1 MSPLRRRLL
10 MALLVLLGLG
20 FARLG
25 VWQLSRLHQRRTANR
40 VTLAARSAIPAMLP
54 GPVLQ
59 RPKTLIE
66 HRVIARG
73 RYDHDHDIVLREE
86 ALQGVPG
93 VHLVTP
99 LRLTGTDTALL
110 VDRGFVPAP
119 DAVSVEPERL
129 REPGD
134 IVAEG
139 IADSLGSGGGKPIVH
154 AGRTTWARLDLPAL
168 RERLPYPVLP
178 VYLRQVPSPGVP
190 SFPRRLD
197 PRAIDEGP
205 HLSYA
210 VQWFLFA
217 GLAVAFAFLVVGRRV

>member
-1 MSPLRRRLL
+1 MSPLPRRLL
-10 MALLVLLGLG
+10 MAVLLLLALG

-25 VWQLSRLHQRRTANR
+25 VWQLSRLHQRRAGNR
-40 VTLAARSAIPAMLP
+40 VILAARSAAPVPLP
-54 GPVLQ
+54 GPALQ
-59 RPKTLIE
+59 HPESLIQ

-73 RYDHDHDIVLREE
+73 RYDHDHDIVLRGE

-99 LRLTGTDTALL
+99 LRMTGTDTALL
-110 VDRGFVPAP
+110 VDRGFVPTP
-119 DAVSVEPERL
+119 DAVSAEPERL

-134 IVAEG
+134 IVAQG
-139 IADSLGSGGGKPIVH
+139 IVDSLASGGGKPIVH
-154 AGRTTWARLDLPAL
+154 RDRTTWGRLDLPAL
-168 RERLPYPVLP
+168 RERVPYPLLP
-178 VYLRQVPSPGVP
+178 VYLRQAPAPGVP

-197 PRAIDEGP
+197 PPPIDEGP

>member
-1 MSPLRRRLL
+1 MSPLPRRLL
-10 MALLVLLGLG
+10 MAVLLLLALG

-25 VWQLSRLHQRRTANR
+25 VWQLSRLHQRQAANR
-40 VTLAARSAIPAMLP
+40 VTLAARSAPPVLLP
-54 GPVLQ
+54 GSALE
-59 RPKTLIE
+59 RPETLIG

-73 RYDHDHDIVLREE
+73 RYDHDHDIVLRGE

-99 LRLTGTDTALL
+99 LRLAGGDTALL

-134 IVAEG
+134 IVAQG
-139 IADSLGSGGGKPIVH
+139 IVDSLGSRSGKPIVH

-178 VYLRQVPSPGVP
+178 VYLRQVPAPGVP

-197 PRAIDEGP
+197 PPAIDEGP

-217 GLAVAFAFLVVGRRV
+217 GLAVAFAFLIVGRRV

>member
-1 MSPLRRRLL
+1 
-10 MALLVLLGLG
+10 MALLLLLAAG

-25 VWQLSRLHQRRTANR
+25 IWQLSRLHQRRIANR
-40 VTLAARSAIPAMLP
+40 ITLAARSAPPVVLP
-54 GPVLQ
+54 GPAL
-59 RPKTLIE
+59 RRLDGLAE

-73 RYDHDHDIVLREE
+73 RYDHDHDIVLRGT

-99 LRLTGTDTALL
+99 LRMAGTDTALL
-110 VDRGFVPAP
+110 VDRGFVPTP
-119 DAVSVEPERL
+119 DAVTVAPERL
-129 REPGD
+129 REPGQV
-134 IVAEG
+134 VATG
-139 IADSLGSGGGKPIVH
+139 IAAPVGSGGGRPIVQ

-168 RERLPYPVLP
+168 RERIPYPLLP
-178 VYLRQVPSPGVP
+178 AYLKQSPGPGVP

-197 PRAIDEGP
+197 PVPLDEGP

>member
-10 MALLVLLGLG
+10 MALLLLLALG

-25 VWQLSRLHQRRTANR
+25 VWQLSRLHQRRAANR
-40 VTLAARSAIPAMLP
+40 VTLAARSAPPVRLP
-54 GPVLQ
+54 GSAVE
-59 RPKTLIE
+59 RPEGLIE

-73 RYDHDHDIVLREE
+73 RYDHDHDIVLRGE

-99 LRLTGTDTALL
+99 LRMSGTDTALL
-110 VDRGFVPAP
+110 IDRGFVPAP
-119 DAVSVEPERL
+119 DAVSVQPERL

-134 IVAEG
+134 VVVVG
-139 IADSLGSGGGKPIVH
+139 IAAGIGSEGGKPIVH
-154 AGRTTWARLDLPAL
+154 GGRTTWARLDLPAL
-168 RERLPYPVLP
+168 RQQLPYPVLS
-178 VYLRQVPSPGVP
+178 VYLRQVPAPGVP

-197 PRAIDEGP
+197 PPAVDEGP

>member
-1 MSPLRRRLL
+1 MSPLLRRLL
-10 MALLVLLGLG
+10 MAFLLLLAVG

-25 VWQLSRLHQRRTANR
+25 VWQLSRLHQRRAANQA
-40 VTLAARSAIPAMLP
+40 TLAARSAPPVRLP
-54 GPVLQ
+54 GSGLA
-59 RPKTLIE
+59 RSETWIE

-73 RYDHDHDIVLREE
+73 RYDHDHDIVLRGE

-99 LRLTGTDTALL
+99 LRVSGTDTALL

-119 DAVSVEPERL
+119 DAVSVQPERL

-134 IVAEG
+134 VVIEG
-139 IADSLGSGGGKPIVH
+139 IAAGLGSGDGKPIIH
-154 AGRTTWARLDLPAL
+154 DGRTTWGRLDLAAL

-178 VYLRQVPSPGVP
+178 VYLRQVPGSGVP

-197 PRAIDEGP
+197 PPPVDDGP

>member
-1 MSPLRRRLL
+1 
-10 MALLVLLGLG
+10 MALLLLLAVG

-25 VWQLSRLHQRRTANR
+25 IWQLSRLHQRRIANR
-40 VTLAARSAIPAMLP
+40 ITLAARSAPPVVLP
-54 GPVLQ
+54 GPALR
-59 RPKTLIE
+59 RPDGLAE

-73 RYDHDHDIVLREE
+73 RYDHDHDIVLRGT

-99 LRLTGTDTALL
+99 LRMAGTDTALL
-110 VDRGFVPAP
+110 VDRGFVPTP
-119 DAVSVEPERL
+119 DAVTISPERL
-129 REPGD
+129 REPGEV
-134 IVAEG
+134 VATG
-139 IADSLGSGGGKPIVH
+139 IAAPVGSGGGRPIVH

-168 RERLPYPVLP
+168 RQRLPYPVLAA
-178 VYLRQVPSPGVP
+178 YLKQTPGPGVP

-197 PRAIDEGP
+197 PVPIDEGP

>member
-1 MSPLRRRLL
+1 
-10 MALLVLLGLG
+10 MALLLLLAAG

-25 VWQLSRLHQRRTANR
+25 IWQLSRLQQRRAANR
-40 VTLAARSAIPAMLP
+40 VTLAARSAPPVLLP
-54 GPVLQ
+54 GSVLQ
-59 RPKTLIE
+59 QADTLVE
-66 HRVIARG
+66 HRVIASG
-73 RYDHDHDIVLREE
+73 RYDHDHDIVLRGE

-99 LRLTGTDTALL
+99 LRMTGTDTALL

-119 DAVSVEPERL
+119 DALSVEPERL
-129 REPGD
+129 REPGN
-134 IVAEG
+134 VLAEG
-139 IADSLGSGGGKPIVH
+139 IAARVGSGGGKPIIH

-178 VYLRQVPSPGVP
+178 VYLRQAPRPGVP

-197 PRAIDEGP
+197 PLPIDEGP

-217 GLAVAFAFLVVGRRV
+217 GLAGAFAVLVVGRRS

>member
-10 MALLVLLGLG
+10 MALLLLLALG

-25 VWQLSRLHQRRTANR
+25 VWQLSRLHQRRAANR
-40 VTLAARSAIPAMLP
+40 VTLAARSAPTVLLP
-54 GPVLQ
+54 GSALPGAD
-59 RPKTLIE
+59 TLME

-73 RYDHDHDIVLREE
+73 HYDHDHDIVLRGE

-99 LRLTGTDTALL
+99 LRMAGTDTALL

-119 DAVSVEPERL
+119 DAMSVEPERL
-129 REPGD
+129 REAGD
-134 IVAEG
+134 VVAEG
-139 IADSLGSGGGKPIVH
+139 IIARVGSGGGKPIVH
-154 AGRTTWARLDLPAL
+154 AGRTTWARLDLPVL

-178 VYLRQVPSPGVP
+178 VYLRQVPGPGVP

-197 PRAIDEGP
+197 PLPIDEGP

-217 GLAVAFAFLVVGRRV
+217 GLAMAFAFLIVGRRA

>member
-10 MALLVLLGLG
+10 MALLLLLALG

-25 VWQLSRLHQRRTANR
+25 VWQLSRLHQRRAANR
-40 VTLAARSAIPAMLP
+40 VTLAARSAPPVLLP
-54 GPVLQ
+54 GSALQ
-59 RPKTLIE
+59 GADTLME

-73 RYDHDHDIVLREE
+73 RYDHDHDIVLRGES
-86 ALQGVPG
+86 LQGVPG

-99 LRLTGTDTALL
+99 LRMAGTDTALL

-129 REPGD
+129 REAGD
-134 IVAEG
+134 VVAEG
-139 IADSLGSGGGKPIVH
+139 IIARVGSGGGKPIVH

-178 VYLRQVPSPGVP
+178 VYLRQIPGPGVP

-197 PRAIDEGP
+197 PLPIDEGP

-217 GLAVAFAFLVVGRRV
+217 GLAMAFAFLVVGRRA

>member
-1 MSPLRRRLL
+1 MSPLLRRLL
-10 MALLVLLGLG
+10 MALLLLLALG

-25 VWQLSRLHQRRTANR
+25 VWQVSRLHQRRAANR
-40 VTLAARSAIPAMLP
+40 VTLAARSAPPVLLP
-54 GPVLQ
+54 GSALPGAD
-59 RPKTLIE
+59 TLTE

-73 RYDHDHDIVLREE
+73 RYDHDHDIVLRGE

-99 LRLTGTDTALL
+99 LRMAGTDTALL

-119 DAVSVEPERL
+119 DAVSLEPERL

-134 IVAEG
+134 VVAEG
-139 IADSLGSGGGKPIVH
+139 IMARVGRGSGNPIVH

-168 RERLPYPVLP
+168 RERIPYPVLP
-178 VYLRQVPSPGVP
+178 VYLRQVPGQGVP

-197 PRAIDEGP
+197 PLPIDEGP

-217 GLAVAFAFLVVGRRV
+217 GLAIAFAFLVVGRRA

>member
-1 MSPLRRRLL
+1 
-10 MALLVLLGLG
+10 MALLLLLALG

-25 VWQLSRLHQRRTANR
+25 VWQLSRLHQRRAANR
-40 VTLAARSAIPAMLP
+40 VTLAARSAPPVLLP
-54 GPVLQ
+54 KSALQ
-59 RPKTLIE
+59 RPEMLNE

-73 RYDHDHDIVLREE
+73 RYDHDHDIVLRGE

-99 LRLTGTDTALL
+99 LRMTGTDTALL

-129 REPGD
+129 REPGEV
-134 IVAEG
+134 VAEG
-139 IADSLGSGGGKPIVH
+139 IAAGLDSGGGKPIVD
-154 AGRTTWARLDLPAL
+154 AGRTTWARLDLLAL
-168 RERLPYPVLP
+168 RDRLPYPVLP
-178 VYLRQVPSPGVP
+178 VYLRQVPGSGVP

-197 PRAIDEGP
+197 PPAIDEGP

>member
-1 MSPLRRRLL
+1 
-10 MALLVLLGLG
+10 MALLLLLALG

-25 VWQLSRLHQRRTANR
+25 VWQLSRLHQRRATNR
-40 VTLAARSAIPAMLP
+40 VTLAARSAPPVPLP
-54 GPVLQ
+54 GPSLR
-59 RPKTLIE
+59 RPEPLTD

-73 RYDHDHDIVLREE
+73 RYDHDHDIVLRGE

-99 LRLTGTDTALL
+99 LLLAGGDTALL
-110 VDRGFVPAP
+110 VDRGFVPTP
-119 DAVSVEPERL
+119 DAVTVEPERL

-139 IADSLGSGGGKPIVH
+139 IAAPLGRGGGKPIVH
-154 AGRTTWARLDLPAL
+154 AGRITWARLDLPAL
-168 RERLPYPVLP
+168 RERLPYPVLS
-178 VYLRQVPSPGVP
+178 VYLRQVPGPGVP
-190 SFPRRLD
+190 SFPRRVD
-197 PRAIDEGP
+197 PPAIDEGP

-217 GLAVAFAFLVVGRRV
+217 ALAVAFAFLVVGRSRPV

>member
-1 MSPLRRRLL
+1 MSPWLRRLL
-10 MALLVLLGLG
+10 MALLLILALG

-25 VWQLSRLHQRRTANR
+25 VWQLSRLHQRRAANL
-40 VTLAARSAIPAMLP
+40 VTLAARSAPPVLLP
-54 GPVLQ
+54 GSALQ
-59 RPKTLIE
+59 RPAMLIE

-99 LRLTGTDTALL
+99 LRMTGTDTALL

-134 IVAEG
+134 VVAEG
-139 IADSLGSGGGKPIVH
+139 IAAGLGSGGGKPIVH
-154 AGRTTWARLDLPAL
+154 GGRTTWARLDLAAL
-168 RERLPYPVLP
+168 RSRLPYPILS
-178 VYLRQVPSPGVP
+178 VYLRQVPGPGVP

-197 PRAIDEGP
+197 PPAVDEGP

-217 GLAVAFAFLVVGRRV
+217 GLAVAFAVLVVGRRV

>member
-1 MSPLRRRLL
+1 MGLL
-10 MALLVLLGLG
+10 LLLALG

-25 VWQLSRLHQRRTANR
+25 IWQLSRLQQRRAANR
-40 VTLAARSAIPAMLP
+40 ITLAARNAPPLHLP
-54 GPVLQ
+54 GPSLR
-59 RPKTLIE
+59 RPEALTE

-73 RYDHDHDIVLREE
+73 RYDHDHDIVLRGE

-99 LRLTGTDTALL
+99 LLLAGGDTALL
-110 VDRGFVPAP
+110 VDRGFVPTP
-119 DAVSVEPERL
+119 DAVTVEAERL

-139 IADSLGSGGGKPIVH
+139 IVATLGSGGGKPIVH
-154 AGRTTWARLDLPAL
+154 AGRITWARLDLPAL
-168 RERLPYPVLP
+168 RKRLPYPVLS
-178 VYLRQVPSPGVP
+178 VYLRQVPGPGVP
-190 SFPRRLD
+190 SFPRRVD
-197 PRAIDEGP
+197 PPAIDEGP

-217 GLAVAFAFLVVGRRV
+217 ALAAAFAFLVVGRRG

>member
-1 MSPLRRRLL
+1 
-10 MALLVLLGLG
+10 MAVLLLLALG

-25 VWQLSRLHQRRTANR
+25 VWQLSRLQQRRAANR
-40 VTLAARSAIPAMLP
+40 VTLAARTAPPVHLP
-54 GPVLQ
+54 GSSLQ
-59 RPKTLIE
+59 RPGALME

-73 RYDHDHDIVLREE
+73 RYDHDHDIVLRGE

-99 LRLTGTDTALL
+99 LLLAGGDTALL
-110 VDRGFVPAP
+110 VDRGFVPTP
-119 DAVSVEPERL
+119 DAMTVEPERL

-139 IADSLGSGGGKPIVH
+139 IAAPLGSGGGKPIAH
-154 AGRTTWARLDLPAL
+154 AGRITWARLDLPAL
-168 RERLPYPVLP
+168 RERLPYPVLS
-178 VYLRQVPSPGVP
+178 VYLRQVPGPGVP
-190 SFPRRLD
+190 SFPRRVD
-197 PRAIDEGP
+197 PPAIDEGP

-217 GLAVAFAFLVVGRRV
+217 ALAVAFAFLVVGRRA

>member
-1 MSPLRRRLL
+1 
-10 MALLVLLGLG
+10 MALLLVLAAG
-20 FARLG
+20 FVRLG
-25 VWQLSRLHQRRTANR
+25 IWQLSRLHQRQAANR
-40 VTLAARSAIPAMLP
+40 ITLAARSAAPVLLP
-54 GPVLQ
+54 GPAFGQPERLA
-59 RPKTLIE
+59 E

-73 RYDHDHDIVLREE
+73 RYDHEHDIVLRGE

-99 LRLTGTDTALL
+99 LRMAGTDTALL
-110 VDRGFVPAP
+110 VDRGFVPTP
-119 DAVSVEPERL
+119 DAVSVQPERL
-129 REPGD
+129 REPGE

-139 IADSLGSGGGKPIVH
+139 IAVPVGSGEGRPIVH

-168 RERLPYPVLP
+168 RQRLPYPVLP
-178 VYLRQVPSPGVP
+178 VYLRQTPGPGVP

-197 PRAIDEGP
+197 PPPIDEGP

-217 GLAVAFAFLVVGRRV
+217 GLAVAFAFLVVGRHPGSYRSG

>member
-1 MSPLRRRLL
+1 MSPLPRRLL
-10 MALLVLLGLG
+10 MALLLLLALG

-25 VWQLSRLHQRRTANR
+25 VWQLSRLHQRRAANR
-40 VTLAARSAIPAMLP
+40 IILAARSAAPARLP
-54 GPVLQ
+54 GSALQ
-59 RPKTLIE
+59 HAEALIE

-73 RYDHDHDIVLREE
+73 RYDHDHDIVLRGE

-99 LRLTGTDTALL
+99 LRMSGTDTALL

-119 DAVSVEPERL
+119 DAVSVQPERL

-134 IVAEG
+134 VTIEG
-139 IADSLGSGGGKPIVH
+139 IAVGLGSGGGKPIVH
-154 AGRTTWARLDLPAL
+154 GGRTTWARLDLPTL
-168 RERLPYPVLP
+168 RERLPYPVLS
-178 VYLRQVPSPGVP
+178 VYLRQVPGPGVP

-197 PRAIDEGP
+197 APAVDEGP

-217 GLAVAFAFLVVGRRV
+217 SLAVAFAFLVVGRRV